1 MLIKSTSQETLTVT
15 IIPKTTDTWHTGI
28 PRSWMQELDAALWT
42 LHSGRWIL
50 EAGFW
55 KLDPGCW
62 TLDAGL

>member
-28 PRSWMQELDAALWT
+28 PRPWMQELDAALWT
-42 LHSGRWIL
+42 LDSGSWAL
-50 EAGFW
+50 DAGR
-55 KLDPGCW
+55 L